1 MVKFLIDSLGPLI
14 AVSLLFAWM
23 AGIVLAKGFA
33 WTMACICLVFPAYYL
48 VVDKILQQIG
58 WV

>member
-1 MVKFLIDSLGPLI
+1 MFNFLNNALGALI

-23 AGIVLAKGFA
+23 AGIVLAKGFG
-33 WTMACICLVFPAYYL
+33 WTLACICLFFPACYL
-48 VVDKILQQIG
+48 VVEKILQQIG